1 MSQEASKFSVAS
13 MCHFI
18 LGTTCGISARAG
30 RGGPAFISCQWEDTS
45 SEKIFWLKKY
55 YTVLVKTVRCPKL
68 SHTENCCVKV
78 QMK

>member
-30 RGGPAFISCQWEDTS
+30 GGDPLS
-45 SEKIFWLKKY
+45 SAASGKTLALKKFFG
-55 YTVLVKTVRCPKL
+55 
-68 SHTENCCVKV
+68 
-78 QMK
+78 